1 MKEVDI
7 RFGRIRNRLISEGV
21 VRLVLVA
28 LLWWFLSASVLHGW
42 APPEFEKAI
51 ALILLVIVP
60 DLVYKMIGFRSG
72 RRAVSEMWAFGR
84 KDLDEVSQTLATSVS
99 VKKDIENAKPCI
111 DVLCGQIGGSISDS
125 ESAVMTVIEQIGILN
140 EKATTQRARISQS
153 IESGKSLT
161 EDTHLRVESNRQTIT
176 AIESRL
182 QVQLQDL
189 RDNLQR
195 THTLGAEVIALTP
208 LIRVITNIA
217 QQTQLLAL
225 NAEIE
230 AARAGQAGRGFLV
243 VANEVR
249 KLSVQSSKAATD
261 IAAKIHATSGKVNRE
276 MEQAQS
282 SLRQYESADEI
293 EHLVNELSMMQKSFV
308 DNGSLL
314 LAVIA
319 EVDSNYAES
328 VERLS
333 QVLGN
338 IQFHDVMKQRL
349 EHVQGT
355 LAEMR
360 DHLAELSEASDEPG
374 WEHQFATTFK
384 EILAN
389 QVTGHRMASQAAT
402 HAAVVRREMGQ
413 AGWATLLGPDNTGP
427 DIELF

>member
-1 MKEVDI
+1 MKEVDA
-7 RFGRIRNRLISEGV
+7 RFHRIRNRLISEGA
-21 VRLVLVA
+21 VRLALVGV
-28 LLWWFLSASVLHGW
+28 LWWFLTTVALHGW
-42 APPEFEKAI
+42 APYQVETSI
-51 ALILLVIVP
+51 ALVLLVVVP
-60 DLVYKMIGFRSG
+60 DFVYKMIGFRSG
-72 RRAVSEMWAFGR
+72 RRAASEMWAFGR
-84 KDLDEVSQTLATSVS
+84 KDLDQVSQTLATSIT
-99 VKKDIENAKPCI
+99 VKKDMEDAKPCI
-111 DVLCGQIGGSISDS
+111 EVLSGQIGGSVADS

-140 EKATTQRARISQS
+140 GKAATQRARISQS
-153 IESGKSLT
+153 IESGRSLT
-161 EDTHLRVESNRQTIT
+161 EDTHQRVESNRQTIS

-276 MEQAQS
+276 MEQAQD

-293 EHLVNELSMMQKSFV
+293 EHLVNELAMMQKSFV
-308 DNGSLL
+308 DNGNLL

-355 LAEMR
+355 LAEVR
-360 DHLAELSEASDEPG
+360 DHLAELSMASDEPG
-374 WEHQFATTFK
+374 WQFKFSTTFK

-389 QVTGHRMASQAAT
+389 QVTGHRMASQTAI
-402 HAAVVRREMGQ
+402 HAAVVGAS
-413 AGWATLLGPDNTGP
+413 AGSNALPVVSGP